1 MEKDHHQNG
10 HSFHIDGI
18 LFSHDNVEFLICV
31 EIVSQSTLPIVYAF
45 LKTQLF
51 VVMQTAT

>member
-1 MEKDHHQNG
+1 MISTTNI
-10 HSFHIDGI
+10 SI
-18 LFSHDNVEFLICV
+18 SHDNVEFLICV